1 MMPTKQDLINA
12 KIKDVELLMDM
23 LYRIKSSDLDY
34 IKWHINDI
42 KKADDDKALLNA
54 HVKKLMIEDEW
65 LEFLEE
71 LNAWC
76 T

>member
-23 LYRIKSSDLDY
+23 LCRIKCHDLDY
-34 IKWHINDI
+34 IKWHVNDT
-42 KKADDDKALLNA
+42 KKADGDKALLNA

-71 LNAWC
+71 LNA
-76 T
+76 